1 MLVQQLISDSHE
13 ATTRHDPRT
22 RPRFTPSRRTVATA
36 IIGAALIGYLV
47 HKTPDARGRLE
58 SLASLAQ
65 LQGDLTDSDTLII
78 AQVLA
83 LSSVRN

>member
-13 ATTRHDPRT
+13 ANTRHDPRT
-22 RPRFTPSRRTVATA
+22 RQRFTPSRRTVATA

-47 HKTPDARGRLE
+47 HKTPDARDRLTD
-58 SLASLAQ
+58 LATLAHS
-65 LQGDLTDSDTLII
+65 QGDLTAVDALVI

-83 LSSVRN
+83 RPSVSN